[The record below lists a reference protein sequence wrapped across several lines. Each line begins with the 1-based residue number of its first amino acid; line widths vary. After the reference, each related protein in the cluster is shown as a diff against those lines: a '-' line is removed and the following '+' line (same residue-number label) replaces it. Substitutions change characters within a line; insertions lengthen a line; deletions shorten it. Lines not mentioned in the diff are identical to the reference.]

1 MRSIRPYLLAA
12 LALAACD
19 NPPATDAG
27 TDAPS
32 GDGGGID
39 GIAIAETLDLTGF
52 EGPVDVV
59 YDDRGI
65 PHIYGTTI
73 HDVIMAQGFL
83 MSRDR
88 FAQMEFI
95 RRSVLGRL
103 AEVAG
108 GLSPSLVDSDY
119 EARVAGYGRMGRQ
132 IWMDLQSSTDP
143 LDIRTRETA
152 QAFVDGINAYIAR
165 IRSGDENAVFRG
177 AEAFQLITFST
188 YFTDWEP
195 ADVFAMARFQAMSLS
210 FDAGAD
216 VSRTRTLAA
225 IEATFGGATDP
236 RRGMYHDVFGDL
248 PAREVYTRD
257 GFNDGSTTALL
268 PDFRPRAERARMS
281 LPPIASLD
289 GALGFLERMDERF
302 EALGMG
308 DEHRGSNNWL
318 VAGALTE
325 SGNPILSN
333 DPHLSLISAPVWWYV
348 HLNTARM
355 GGEDMV
361 DAEGVAFAGLPG
373 VVLGFNR
380 NIAWGATT
388 TGYDVTDVYVEQAT
402 DVMGGPDTVTFDR
415 DGDGDLSDAEQVAI
429 VTEMETI
436 HVAGMPDV
444 VRSVDFVPHHG
455 PILPDSRVD
464 DPGMLGRYTAL
475 SVRYTGYD
483 VSNELAYFVGLMTA
497 TNVEEAAAA
506 QDHFRVG
513 AQNFI
518 VIDRDDIRWSTE
530 SRIPIRDARAR
541 SLVYAADGTMTG
553 YCPFFALDGTG
564 IHEWMG
570 DMDPRFIPH
579 DQNPTRNW
587 IATANQDNVGVTGD
601 GNPCNDAHYIGGGFD
616 YGWRQDH
623 IVGELERLATRG
635 GITVDDMQALQA
647 LTTSSTGTLMRD
659 RIVAILGDSAAITA
673 AGIDAA
679 GAARLADARTRLMA
693 WSLETPHGVGATD
706 AGVIAD
712 SVATTIWNASLSRIL
727 PRALGDEAAA
737 MGRGVGTSDG
747 LRWMELALTNPTVL
761 AGLDMDG
768 ESVFWDDVST
778 AGETETLET
787 IILRGTLAGVDFLT
801 TELGADP
808 MAWRWGLLHR
818 VRFESVVPSV
828 TADDVLSIPP
838 TDDAMFPDGFPRH
851 GDYGAVDVGNF
862 GLFNTG
868 ADTGFMHGSGAS
880 MRMVVEMTST
890 GPRPFNAIPGGQ
902 VYDPD
907 SPHHRD
913 EADLWI
919 ANEAPPMSYEE
930 ADVVTHAERRI
941 RLM

>member
-1 MRSIRPYLLAA
+1 MRSIRPILFAT

-27 TDAPS
+27 VDAAIDAS
-32 GDGGGID
+32 GID
-39 GIAIAETLDLTGF
+39 GIPVSETLDLDGF
-52 EGPVDVV
+52 DGPVDVV

-65 PHIYGTTI
+65 PHIYGSTI

-95 RRSVLGRL
+95 RRNVLGRL

-108 GLSPSLVDSDY
+108 ALDDGLVDADY

-132 IWMDLQSSTDP
+132 IWADLQTSTDP
-143 LDIRTRETA
+143 LDIRTREVA
-152 QAFVDGINAYIAR
+152 QAFVDGINLYMAR
-165 IRSGDENAVFRG
+165 VRTGDENPVFRG
-177 AEAFQLITFST
+177 AEAFQLITFSP

-195 ADVFAMARFQAMSLS
+195 ADVFAMARFQSMSLS

-225 IEATFGGATDP
+225 IQATFGGATDP

-248 PAREVYTRD
+248 PAREVYTRE

-268 PDFRPRAERARMS
+268 PDFGPRPVRDRMR

-289 GALGFLERMDERF
+289 GALGFLERMDQRF
-302 EALGMG
+302 QELGMG

-318 VAGALTE
+318 VRGALTA

-388 TGYDVTDVYVEQAT
+388 TGYDVTDVYLEQVT
-402 DVMGGPDTVTFDR
+402 DVAGGPDTVLFDR
-415 DGDGDLSDAEQVAI
+415 DGDGDLSDAEQVAL

-436 HVAGMPDV
+436 HVDGMPDV
-444 VRSVDFVPHHG
+444 VRPVDFVPHHG

-464 DPGMLGRYTAL
+464 DPGMPGRYTAL

-483 VSNELAYFVGLMTA
+483 VSNELAYFMGLMTA

-513 AQNFI
+513 AQNWI

-541 SLVYAADGTMTG
+541 NLVYAADGTMTG
-553 YCPFFALDGTG
+553 TCPFLVLDGTG
-564 IHEWMG
+564 AHEWMG
-570 DMDPRFIPH
+570 DMDSRFIPH
-579 DQNPTRNW
+579 DQNPSRNW

-601 GNPCNDAHYIGGGFD
+601 GNPCNDAHYLGGGFD

-635 GITVDDMQALQA
+635 DITVEDMQVLQA
-647 LTTSSTGTLMRD
+647 LTTSSTGTLLRD
-659 RIVAILGDSAAITA
+659 RIVGILGDSAAITA
-673 AGIDAA
+673 AGID
-679 GAARLADARTRLMA
+679 GADATRLADARSRLMA

-706 AGVIAD
+706 AAEIAD
-712 SVATTIWNASLSRIL
+712 SVATTIWNAALSRIL
-727 PRALGDEAAA
+727 PRALGDEATA
-737 MGRGVGTSDG
+737 MDRGVGTSDG
-747 LRWMELALTNPTVL
+747 LRWMEQALTNPGVL
-761 AGLDMDG
+761 ASLDGDG

-787 IILRGTLAGVDFLT
+787 IILRGTLAGLDFLT
-801 TELGADP
+801 TELGADVS
-808 MAWRWGLLHR
+808 MWRWGRLHR
-818 VRFESVVPSV
+818 VRFSSVVPAV
-828 TADDVLSIPP
+828 GAEDVLSIPP
-838 TDDAMFPDGFPRH
+838 TNDPMFPGGFPRH

-862 GLFNTG
+862 GLFDPG
-868 ADTGFMHGSGAS
+868 AARGFMHSSGAS
-880 MRMVVEMTST
+880 MRMVVEMTPT
-890 GPRPFNAIPGGQ
+890 GPRPFNALPGGQ

-913 EADLWI
+913 EAALWI
-919 ANEAPPMSYEE
+919 ANEAPPMAFDEV
-930 ADVVTHAERRI
+930 DIVTAAERRI
-941 RLM
+941 RLE